1 MYLLCIFGENPPMK
15 KLFYLLSLPIIFIT
29 ACIPTGNIPTYPAYD
44 PSTILNKIVIS
55 SCCYSGGNLS
65 IFRNMQAKDADLY
78 IAMGDNM
85 YADNIISNPDYP
97 NWIQSQ
103 YNLLSNN
110 MDYSNFRKSIQ
121 SIATWDD
128 HDYGLNNAGKEFPY
142 KLQSK
147 EKFMSFWQIQ
157 STHDIRTHDGVYTS
171 YLYGD
176 AAHRVQV
183 IMLDCRNFLDVLSG
197 EPIEPTTDTSKTIL
211 GATQWA
217 WFRQQLQTPAKIRI
231 IVSSTQFATGHN
243 GWETW
248 ANFPHEMEK
257 FYQALRDANAEGA
270 FVVSGD
276 VHYAEYS
283 KRTPANL
290 YPIYDF
296 TSSGLTHTE
305 YNPSNN
311 PYRIGDAYRQY
322 NFGVVNID
330 WNASPVNITLE
341 TCAFNGTV
349 AKQISIPLDE
359 LKF

>member
-1 MYLLCIFGENPPMK
+1 
-15 KLFYLLSLPIIFIT
+15 
-29 ACIPTGNIPTYPAYD
+29 
-44 PSTILNKIVIS
+44 
-55 SCCYSGGNLS
+55 
-65 IFRNMQAKDADLY
+65 MQAKDADLY

-183 IMLDCRNFLDVLSG
+183 ILLDCRNFLDVLSG
-197 EPIEPTTDTSKTIL
+197 EPIAPTTDTSKTIL